1 MDKNTEAQVDSTQQ
15 DDSAATDSRT
25 EEQMLADIVRNSAFT
40 DNEESLPSEQIPEGD
55 TDETIEEDPEIE
67 ESETEEVEEEVETE
81 DEEIEAEDDDEE
93 SSTEEADVYSQDEL
107 DLDAQ
112 VVVKIDGK
120 DTSVS
125 FSDLIKGY
133 STEQSL
139 SNKGRELGDAR
150 KKLEEEYEAKV
161 KEINDIGMASSNI
174 LYQEEQKLSKE
185 YHELESQIDKARSEG
200 DTFEVNELK
209 DKREQIQKQ
218 YWTARNNRENIVKNM
233 QEKVQE
239 QNQKE
244 WEASLKN
251 FNEVIPTLIPD
262 FNDKTAKS
270 IREFAIKEGI
280 DEKLLDTIVDPK
292 IVKFVDD
299 YRRLKEGVKKGTAK
313 RKVVTVRK
321 APVKKAKTKSQKEV
335 DQATKIRDRAFAE
348 DASNEDQMAFL
359 RGYAEQ
365 SLGNNI

>member
-1 MDKNTEAQVDSTQQ
+1 MDKNTEAQVDSTQL

-55 TDETIEEDPEIE
+55 TDETTEEDPEVE
-67 ESETEEVEEEVETE
+67 ESEEEIEEEVESE
-81 DEEIEAEDDDEE
+81 DKEIEAEDDDEE
-93 SSTEEADVYSQDEL
+93 SSTEEADVYSQEEL

-120 DTSVS
+120 ETPVS

-150 KKLEEEYEAKV
+150 KQLEEEYQAKV
-161 KEINDIGMASSNI
+161 KEINDLGKASASI
-174 LYQEEQKLSKE
+174 LYKDEENFAKA
-185 YHELESQIDKARSEG
+185 YHDLEAKIEKAREVG
-200 DTFEVNELK
+200 DTYEVNDLK
-209 DKREQIQKQ
+209 DKREQAQKQ
-218 YWTARNNRENIVKNM
+218 YWTARNNRENIVKNLNKA
-233 QEKVQE
+233 QEE
-239 QNQKE
+239 ESQKE
-244 WEASLKN
+244 WQSQLDN
-251 FNEVIPTLIPD
+251 FAKVIPTLIPG
-262 FNDKTAKS
+262 FNDKIAKD
-270 IREFAIKEGI
+270 IREFALSEGI
-280 DEKLLDTIVDPK
+280 KAEVLDTVIDPQ

-299 YRRLKEGVKKGTAK
+299 YRKLKQGVTKGTAK
-313 RKVVTVRK
+313 RKTVATRK
-321 APVKKAKTKSQKEV
+321 APVKKAKTKNQKEV
-335 DQATKIRDRAFAE
+335 DRATKIRDRAFAE

-365 SLGNNI
+365 SLGNV

>member
-1 MDKNTEAQVDSTQQ
+1 MDKNTEAQVDSTQL

-55 TDETIEEDPEIE
+55 TDEATEEDPEVE
-67 ESETEEVEEEVETE
+67 ESENEEIEEEVEAE
-81 DEEIEAEDDDEE
+81 DEETEAEDEDEE

-120 DTSVS
+120 ETAVS

-150 KKLEEEYEAKV
+150 KKLEEEYQAKV
-161 KEINDIGMASSNI
+161 KEINNLGLASSNI
-174 LYQEEQKLSKE
+174 LYQEEQKYSKE
-185 YHELESQIDKARSEG
+185 YHDIEAKIDEARKEN
-200 DTFEVNELK
+200 DTFKVNELK
-209 DKREQIQKQ
+209 DQREQAQKQ
-218 YWTARNNRENIVKNM
+218 YWNARNSRENIVKN
-233 QEKVQE
+233 VQSQMEE
-239 QNQKE
+239 QGQKE
-244 WEASLKN
+244 WNEQLKN
-251 FNEVIPTLIPD
+251 FNEVIPTLIPN
-262 FNDKTAKS
+262 FNEKTATA
-270 IREFAIKEGI
+270 IREFAIAEGI
-280 DEKLLDTIVDPK
+280 NQEYIESITDPY

-299 YRRLKEGVKKGTAK
+299 YRKLKQGVTKGTAK
-313 RKVVTVRK
+313 RKTVATRK
-321 APVKKAKTKSQKEV
+321 APVKKAKTKTQKEI
-335 DQATKIRDRAFAE
+335 DQATLIRERAFAE

-365 SLGNNI
+365 SLGNN